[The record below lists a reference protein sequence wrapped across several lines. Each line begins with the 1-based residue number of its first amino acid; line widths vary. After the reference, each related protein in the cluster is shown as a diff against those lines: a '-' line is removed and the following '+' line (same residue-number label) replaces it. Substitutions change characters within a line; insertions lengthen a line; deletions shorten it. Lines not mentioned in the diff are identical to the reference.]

1 MNLINLDDFPF
12 RQYNKGDVLI
22 EVNSTHKEIFY
33 IKKGVARIYY
43 YNLKGQEIT
52 HWISD
57 DNAFITVLSSILSN
71 KISPLGIDVIEN
83 NSELIKIPFSAIQD
97 LNERKLDD
105 TIDLEKLLM
114 KTVVEMGE
122 RVVDTQTKTTLERY
136 NEFLQKK
143 PHLFQRINLG
153 YIASYLG
160 MTQQNLSK
168 IRAMK

>member
-1 MNLINLDDFPF
+1 MIYLDDFPIDKH
-12 RQYNKGDVLI
+12 QKGDVLI
-22 EVNSTHKEIFY
+22 NVNSIHKELFY

-57 DNAFITVLSSILSN
+57 DNSYITVLSSILSN

-83 NSELIKIPFSAIQD
+83 NSEIIKIPFS
-97 LNERKLDD
+97 
-105 TIDLEKLLM
+105 TIWNLKEKNANTLDLEKLLM
-114 KTVVEMGE
+114 QTIVEMGE
-122 RVVDTQTKTTLERY
+122 RVVNIQTKTTSERY
-136 NEFLQKK
+136 NDFLKAK

-168 IRAMK
+168 IRALC

>member
-1 MNLINLDDFPF
+1 MIYLGDFPIE
-12 RQYNKGDVLI
+12 RHNKGDVLI
-22 EVNSTHKEIFY
+22 PVNSIHKEIFY

-57 DNAFITVLSSILSN
+57 DNSYITVLSSILSN
-71 KISPLGIDVIEN
+71 ETSPFGIDVIEN
-83 NSELIKIPFSAIQD
+83 DSKIIRVPFAAIYNVKEKKQ
-97 LNERKLDD
+97 NN
-105 TIDLEKLLM
+105 TIDLEGLLM
-114 KTVVEMGE
+114 QTIIEMGE
-122 RVVDTQTKTTLERY
+122 RVVNIQTKTTLERY
-136 NEFLQKK
+136 NDFLKVK

-168 IRAMK
+168 IRALK